1 MYYLLG
7 TIAVFVIAYILIKL
21 TVNTK
26 ENPDS
31 QLGIMDH
38 PSTFKKQDIEMVDKR
53 LDEDEK
59 PIK

>member
-53 LDEDEK
+53 LGEDEK

>member
-53 LDEDEK
+53 LGEDEK
-59 PIK
+59 PKK

>member
-21 TVNTK
+21 TVK

-38 PSTFKKQDIEMVDKR
+38 PSAFKKQDIEMVDKR
-53 LDEDEK
+53 LGEDEK